1 MTTSLIDFFSP
12 TNFTQFASAEKKRF
26 RLSVFM
32 CFLSLTVGILYATI
46 DLINGVFYALPIYAI
61 LLVTPLGSLWLLKS
75 GNIVTGK
82 MVLLLA
88 ALLATFFASIS
99 DPFEAGVFMIY
110 VPFSITS
117 FALVGF
123 EKRWINMSFSF
134 LVAAAFCFAYFGD
147 FRLPYEQNPPA
158 HYLAISLVFNF
169 IIAVG
174 SSILMVYF
182 LIELNAESE
191 AELKEKEKDLLDK
204 NKALEKL
211 NQELDRFVYSV
222 SHDLRSP
229 LSSILGLTNLAKFEN
244 NTDELKKY
252 MGMIQERVKAQ
263 DEFIKEIIEY
273 SRNMRVELKSE
284 EILFHA
290 FVLQHVEALRYLEGA
305 SDINFEVDISETL
318 TLQSDKARWKTI
330 LSNLIGNA
338 IKYHDHR
345 KEKLY
350 IKINAALTSNIFT
363 VTIEDNGSGI
373 SDEHRD
379 KIFDMFY
386 RGTDASTGS
395 GLGLYITTEAVK
407 QLNGSIEV
415 NSEQGKGS
423 NFIVKFPVLN
433 SAKT

>member
-1 MTTSLIDFFSP
+1 MTTTLIDFFSP
-12 TNFTQFASAEKKRF
+12 TNFAQFASAEKKRF
-26 RLSVFM
+26 RLTVFM
-32 CFLSLTVGILYATI
+32 CFLSLTVGILYAVI

-61 LLVTPLGSLWLLKS
+61 LFATPFATLWLLKS
-75 GNIVTGK
+75 GHIITGK
-82 MVLLLA
+82 MLLLLA
-88 ALLATFFASIS
+88 ALLATFFASVS

-123 EKRWINMSFSF
+123 EKRWINLSFSF
-134 LVAAAFCFAYFGD
+134 LVVAVFYFAYFGD

-158 HYLAISLVFNF
+158 HYLAISLIFNF

-191 AELKEKEKDLLDK
+191 AELKEKEKDLLEK
-204 NKALEKL
+204 NSALEKL

-273 SRNMRVELKSE
+273 SRNVRVELKSE
-284 EILFHA
+284 EIPFHA
-290 FVLQHVEALRYLEGA
+290 FILEQIEALRFLEGA
-305 SDINFEVDISETL
+305 SNIHFEIEINEKL
-318 TLQSDKARWKTI
+318 TLQTDKARWKTI

-338 IKYHDHR
+338 IKYHDQR
-345 KEKLY
+345 KEKRY
-350 IKINAALTSNIFT
+350 IKISALLTGNVFT
-363 VTIEDNGSGI
+363 ITIQDNGSGI
-373 SDEHRD
+373 SDEHKD

-395 GLGLYITTEAVK
+395 GLGLYITSEAVK
-407 QLNGSIEV
+407 QLNGRIEV

-423 NFIVKFPVLN
+423 NFIVKVPVFN

>member
-1 MTTSLIDFFSP
+1 MIPSLIDFFSP
-12 TNFTQFASAEKKRF
+12 SNFKHFASADKKRF
-26 RLSVFM
+26 KLTVFM
-32 CFLSLTVGILYATI
+32 CFLSLTVGIFYAVI
-46 DLINGVFYALPIYAI
+46 DLLNSVHYALPIYAI
-61 LLVTPLGSLWLLKS
+61 LISTPFCSLWLLKS
-75 GNIVTGK
+75 SHIVTGK
-82 MVLLLA
+82 MILLLA
-88 ALLATFFASIS
+88 ALAATFFASVS

-123 EKRWINMSFSF
+123 EKRWINF
-134 LVAAAFCFAYFGD
+134 LFCCLVGFTFYLAYFGN

-158 HYLAISLVFNF
+158 HYLAISLIFNF

-191 AELKEKEKDLLDK
+191 TELREKEKDLLVK
-204 NKALEKL
+204 NSALEKL

-244 NTDELKKY
+244 DTHELKKY
-252 MGMIQERVKAQ
+252 MNMIQERVKAQ

-273 SRNMRVELKSE
+273 SRNVRVELKSE
-284 EILFHA
+284 EIPFHA
-290 FVLQHVEALRYLEGA
+290 FVFQHIEGLRYLEGA
-305 SDINFEVDISETL
+305 NNINFEIDVHERLI
-318 TLQSDKARWKTI
+318 LQSDKARWKTI

-345 KEKLY
+345 KEKRY
-350 IKINAALTSNIFT
+350 IKINATLTGSFFT
-363 VTIEDNGSGI
+363 VAIEDNGSGI
-373 SDEHRD
+373 PEEHKD

-395 GLGLYITTEAVK
+395 GLGLYITSEAVK
-407 QLNGSIEV
+407 QLNGSIQV
-415 NSEQGKGS
+415 NSEYGKGS
-423 NFIVKFPVLN
+423 YFIVKVPVLN

>member
-1 MTTSLIDFFSP
+1 VIPSLIDFFSP
-12 TNFTQFASAEKKRF
+12 SNFKHFASADKKRF
-26 RLSVFM
+26 KLTVFM
-32 CFLSLTVGILYATI
+32 CFLSLTVGIFYAAI
-46 DLINGVFYALPIYAI
+46 DLLNSVHYALPIYAI
-61 LLVTPLGSLWLLKS
+61 LITTPFCSLWLLKS
-75 GNIVTGK
+75 SHIVTGK
-82 MVLLLA
+82 MILLLA
-88 ALLATFFASIS
+88 ALAATFFASVS

-123 EKRWINMSFSF
+123 EKRWINFSF
-134 LVAAAFCFAYFGD
+134 CCLVGFTFYLAYFGN

-158 HYLAISLVFNF
+158 HYLAISLIFNF

-191 AELKEKEKDLLDK
+191 TELREKEKDLLVK
-204 NKALEKL
+204 NSALEKL

-244 NTDELKKY
+244 DTHELKKY
-252 MGMIQERVKAQ
+252 MNMIQERVKAQ

-273 SRNMRVELKSE
+273 SRNVRVELKSE
-284 EILFHA
+284 EIPFHA
-290 FVLQHVEALRYLEGA
+290 FVFQHIEGLRYLEGA
-305 SDINFEVDISETL
+305 NNINFEIDVHERLI
-318 TLQSDKARWKTI
+318 LQSDKARWKTI

-345 KEKLY
+345 KEKRY
-350 IKINAALTSNIFT
+350 IKINATLTGSFFT
-363 VTIEDNGSGI
+363 VAIEDNGSGI
-373 SDEHRD
+373 PEEHKD

-395 GLGLYITTEAVK
+395 GLGLYITSEAVK
-407 QLNGSIEV
+407 QLNGSIQV
-415 NSEQGKGS
+415 NSEYGKGS
-423 NFIVKFPVLN
+423 YFIVKVPVLN